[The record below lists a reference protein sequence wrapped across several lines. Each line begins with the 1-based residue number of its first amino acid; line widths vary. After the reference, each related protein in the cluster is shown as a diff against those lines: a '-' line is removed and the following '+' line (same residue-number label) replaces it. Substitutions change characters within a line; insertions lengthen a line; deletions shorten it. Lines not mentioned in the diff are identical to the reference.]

1 MGYIERVLQFD
12 ADHHYIENLVKQ
24 AAADDKV
31 CWALAGA
38 LHCLPD
44 PENKNR
50 LAVRNW
56 FSTYLSS
63 QACAGDYL
71 VGMFKILLATGEYGQ
86 DVIKT
91 FIQSTD
97 DLAKR
102 VCPALEYEGDV
113 LNALVKLGGVKEPLD
128 KAFSAFW

>member
-86 DVIKT
+86 KAIIDFVKDAD
-91 FIQSTD
+91 QS
-97 DLAKR
+97 DLEKR
-102 VCPALEYEGDV
+102 VCPALADENEVCGK
-113 LNALVKLGGVKEPLD
+113 LLKLGK
-128 KAFSAFW
+128 